1 MGVIT
6 MKTEQWWSVADLATM
21 LNISEATVRR
31 RARTGAWPHQKVG
44 RLYRFTTTDI
54 QEIKEQLTVDTDYF
68 YDRDR
73 VARLLR
79 RKTA

>member
-1 MGVIT
+1 
-6 MKTEQWWSVADLATM
+6 MKSQKMWTTADLAGF
-21 LNISEATVRR
+21 LNVSEATVRR
-31 RARTGAWPHQKVG
+31 RASSGQWPCQRIGK
-44 RLYRFTTTDI
+44 LYRFSEEHL
-54 QEIKEQLTVDTDYF
+54 QEIKEKTTPETDYF